1 MPTLP
6 WTPVEEPAPDD
17 VVVVL
22 GSKLEL
28 RSYRHIVGFLRAA
41 LRVRR
46 QVRRSPGAVGVSLI
60 AQPLR
65 KTFWT
70 LSAWSDGSQLDAFVG
85 NRPHADVMRRFHDR
99 LEEASFTTWNHRAAA
114 LPTPKSNAGQLWQEA
129 RERLAT
135 STTGGTDEHR
145 S

>member
-6 WTPVEEPAPDD
+6 WTPVEESAPDD

-28 RSYRHIVGFLRAA
+28 RSYRHLIGFLRAA

-46 QVRRSPGAVGVSLI
+46 QVRHSPGALGVSLI
-60 AQPLR
+60 AQPFR

-70 LSAWSDGSQLDAFVG
+70 LSAWSDGSQLDAFVS
-85 NRPHADVMRRFHDR
+85 NLPHAEVMRRFHNR
-99 LEEASFTTWNHRAAA
+99 LEQASFTTWNHRAAE
-114 LPTPKSNAGQLWQEA
+114 LPTPQSNAMELWREA
-129 RERLAT
+129 KDRLA
-135 STTGGTDEHR
+135 SSKTGEHR
-145 S
+145 

>member
-6 WTPVEEPAPDD
+6 WTRVEEPTEG

-70 LSAWSDGSQLDAFVG
+70 LSAWVDGSSLDAFVG
-85 NRPHADVMRRFHDR
+85 NLPHADVMRRFHDR
-99 LEEASFTTWNHRAAA
+99 LTEASFATWNHSAAS
-114 LPTPKSNAGQLWQEA
+114 LPVANSNAKPLWQDA
-129 RERLAT
+129 KDRLAAT
-135 STTGGTDEHR
+135 TTGGQR
-145 S
+145 

>member
-28 RSYRHIVGFLRAA
+28 RSYRHILGFLRAA
-41 LRVRR
+41 LSVRR
-46 QVRRSPGAVGVSLI
+46 QVRYSPGALGVSLI

-70 LSAWSDGSQLDAFVG
+70 LSAWSDGTQLDAFVG
-85 NRPHADVMRRFHDR
+85 NLPHADVMRRFHDR
-99 LEEASFTTWNHRAAA
+99 LQEASFTTWNHRASA
-114 LPTPKSNAGQLWQEA
+114 LPTPNSNAKELWREA
-129 RERLAT
+129 KDRLAA
-135 STTGGTDEHR
+135 STNGGHR
-145 S
+145 